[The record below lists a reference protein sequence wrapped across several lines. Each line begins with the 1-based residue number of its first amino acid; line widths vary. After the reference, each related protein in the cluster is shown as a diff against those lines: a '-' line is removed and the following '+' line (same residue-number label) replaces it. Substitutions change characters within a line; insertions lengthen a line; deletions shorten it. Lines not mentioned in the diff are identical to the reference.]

1 MCKKN
6 TEETQAHLACCE
18 AQEIRWLEIEQVVT
32 ETVQT
37 LIEEAKRKEKSHTKN
52 LQKCIFRKDQK
63 EREKRREYFIKDLYK
78 VIVAEDLQVM
88 GLSKKEADQTL
99 DTVVYIVWNCFH
111 EVIWRWR
118 CEKVIE

>member
-1 MCKKN
+1 M
-6 TEETQAHLACCE
+6 EY
-18 AQEIRWLEIEQVVT
+18 IVRWLEIEQVAT

-37 LIEEAKRKEKSHTKN
+37 LIEEAKRKEKSHAEHLRKH
-52 LQKCIFRKDQK
+52 IFRKDQK
-63 EREKRREYFIKDLYK
+63 EREKRREYFIKGLYK

-99 DTVVYIVWNCFH
+99 DTVVYIVWNCFY

-118 CEKVIE
+118 YEKVIE